1 MVSRHDTT
9 TDCHKRAS
17 QIGGRCTAPD
27 VTVTIYGVSGRAT
40 GERQRGVDFTS

>member
-17 QIGGRCTAPD
+17 QISGRCTAPD
-27 VTVTIYGVSGRAT
+27 VTVTPEGDFWEGT
-40 GERQRGVDFTS
+40 GGAAERG